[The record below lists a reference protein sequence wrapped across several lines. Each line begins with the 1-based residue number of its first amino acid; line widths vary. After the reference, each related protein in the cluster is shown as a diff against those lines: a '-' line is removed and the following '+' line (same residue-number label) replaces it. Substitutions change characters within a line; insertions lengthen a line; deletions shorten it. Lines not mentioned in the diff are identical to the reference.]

1 MDQLSDVPIVIS
13 HTTRRA
19 IIGRLANGPARFLDV
34 AKSFD
39 TALNAVNKHLLEL
52 SLILVVGVCGVPRAS
67 TAAGTDDARQITVR
81 IHNYAQVESSV
92 LVKAERTKVDIFHE
106 AGLQVVWLDCWTC
119 QIPAKEPV
127 CQIPI
132 GPTDLILNLLPQSI
146 SRRSHVTVGALGV
159 ALEASETGSGFE
171 AWIFCDLVKD
181 AAIHGQL
188 TQSVLLGTV
197 IAHELGHLLLSTNSH
212 SAFGPMRANWS
223 SKELWAVEHRA
234 MYFSSSESE
243 RIRQAVIA
251 RRQSRERQVTAP

>member
-1 MDQLSDVPIVIS
+1 MDQLSDVLIVIS
-13 HTTRRA
+13 HPTRRG

-52 SLILVVGVCGVPRAS
+52 SLILVVGVCGVPRTSA
-67 TAAGTDDARQITVR
+67 AAGTDDTRLITVR

-92 LVKAERTKVDIFHE
+92 LVKAERTTDDIFHE
-106 AGLQVVWLDCWTC
+106 AGLQVVWLDCWTR

-132 GPTDLILNLLPQSI
+132 GPTDLILNLLPQSM

-159 ALEASETGSGFE
+159 ALEDSETGSGFE

-181 AAIHGQL
+181 TAIHGQL

-234 MYFSSSESE
+234 IYFSSSESE